1 MAFKRSAV
9 RFCLS
14 PPILKLGDIDLFSMT
29 LLREKSHIILWTL
42 LFFFI
47 ASMTVGGLVGG
58 ANILTVL
65 MGSKNTALYVGTI
78 DGESITRREFEYER
92 QIQMNRAIQQG
103 GTVTEQAAINA
114 GNSAWNTIIENY
126 IKEKKIKEMNLI
138 VLSDEVYDFLL
149 QTPPTTF
156 QTNITDAG
164 FFTDDDGKFD
174 LLAYQDAVRS
184 GNIPSELENLLVLW
198 ENYLKTW
205 LADRKLRNMY
215 SSLPSI
221 ADEEVLDDYYKKNI
235 NANIDYVY
243 INPNDVPDSLISI
256 QDEELLNEYNKI
268 KEDTYKVDNTVD
280 VSYVIYSLPEQ
291 NKDSLIYTIEKDS
304 IMNEA
309 FLFSD
314 EAKYSSFSEAAT
326 VYNLSIDDT
335 LTLSQALSGNSGIPF
350 AMGNSRKV
358 TRFAFDSD
366 LGSTSEPVEMKN
378 GIVVFHVT
386 SQNPSTYKSFDEV
399 KESIKRT
406 FLKDLKETK
415 AKEIISNAIN
425 SSNDWKSLSDDNEY
439 INYLSDQTSILS
451 GSFTS
456 IGRSSQLEGTLFS
469 IDKDQTS
476 KLVKTASSFLY
487 LKMNSKDEFDEAD
500 FNEKV
505 DGIRTQLL
513 SSKRNRGY
521 FDWLNSAKSKIE
533 IDDWR
538 YLIY

>member
-1 MAFKRSAV
+1 
-9 RFCLS
+9 
-14 PPILKLGDIDLFSMT
+14 
-29 LLREKSHIILWTL
+29 
-42 LFFFI
+42 
-47 ASMTVGGLVGG
+47 MTVGGLVGG

-92 QIQMNRAIQQG
+92 QIHMNRAIQQG
-103 GTVTEQAAINA
+103 GAVTEQVSINA

-126 IKEKKIKEMNLI
+126 IKEKKIKEMNLT

-149 QTPPTTF
+149 QTPPATF

-205 LADRKLRNMY
+205 LSDRKLRSMY

-243 INPNDVPDSLISI
+243 INPNDIPDSLISI
-256 QDEELLNEYNKI
+256 QDEELLNEYNEI

-280 VSYVIYSLPEQ
+280 VSYVIYSLPEV

-335 LTLSQALSGNSGIPF
+335 LTLSEALSGNSGIPF

-358 TRFAFDSD
+358 IRFAFDSD
-366 LGSTSEPVEMKN
+366 LGATSEPVEMKN

-406 FLKDLKETK
+406 FLKDLKESK
-415 AKEIISNAIN
+415 AKEIISNAID

-469 IDKDQTS
+469 IDKGKTS

-487 LKMNSKDEFDEAD
+487 LKLNSKDEFDEAD

>member
-9 RFCLS
+9 RSCLS

-29 LLREKSHIILWTL
+29 LLRERSHIILWTL

-92 QIQMNRAIQQG
+92 QIHMNRAIQQG
-103 GTVTEQAAINA
+103 GAVTEQVSINA

-126 IKEKKIKEMNLI
+126 IKEKKIKEMNLT

-149 QTPPTTF
+149 QTPPATF

-205 LADRKLRNMY
+205 LSDRKLRSMY

-243 INPNDVPDSLISI
+243 INPNDIPDSLISI
-256 QDEELLNEYNKI
+256 QDEELLNEYNEI

-280 VSYVIYSLPEQ
+280 VSYVIYSLPEV

-335 LTLSQALSGNSGIPF
+335 LTLSEALSGNSGIPF

-358 TRFAFDSD
+358 IRFAFDSD
-366 LGSTSEPVEMKN
+366 LGATSEPVEMKN

-406 FLKDLKETK
+406 FLKDLKESK
-415 AKEIISNAIN
+415 AKEIISNAID

-469 IDKDQTS
+469 IDKGKTS

-487 LKMNSKDEFDEAD
+487 LKLNSKDEFDEAD